1 MRLIILFIFFVVVSS
16 AAAEETPRAVLVD
29 EFSRI
34 MNCEDVSARFD
45 NFLLQLQNNP
55 DNKGL
60 ALITSGTGRPKFAL
74 AVQEQIQGW
83 LSVRRL
89 EGKSPDIVFTKPA
102 KESKVQFWLIPKDAE
117 SPKYNTAQ
125 PGEIF
130 AGLSKPFLYNTEF
143 GGEVCPAIN
152 PKLLASLVNSNPN
165 INVRVVVR
173 EKTVKSRKRKM
184 NEWLLRLVTE
194 EKIPRE
200 RVHFILSRKLEPE
213 FPFQDVEFWIVPIRK

>member
-1 MRLIILFIFFVVVSS
+1 MRVILLLIFFVVVSS
-16 AAAEETPRAVLVD
+16 ATAQEKPRAVLVD

-60 ALITSGTGRPKFAL
+60 ALITSETGRPKFAL
-74 AVQEQIQGW
+74 TVQEHIRQW
-83 LSVRRL
+83 LIVRRL
-89 EGKSPDIVFTKPA
+89 EEQSPDIVFTKPA
-102 KESKVQFWLIPKDAE
+102 KESKVQFWLIPGDAE
-117 SPKYNTAQ
+117 SPKYDAAQ

-130 AGLSKPFLYNTEF
+130 AGLSEPFLYNTEF

-152 PKLLASLVNSNPN
+152 PKLLANLVNSNPN

-184 NEWLLRLVTE
+184 NEWLLRLVTD

-200 RVHFILSRKLEPE
+200 RVHFVLSRKLVPY
-213 FPFQDVEFWIVPIRK
+213 FPYQDVEFWIVPIRK